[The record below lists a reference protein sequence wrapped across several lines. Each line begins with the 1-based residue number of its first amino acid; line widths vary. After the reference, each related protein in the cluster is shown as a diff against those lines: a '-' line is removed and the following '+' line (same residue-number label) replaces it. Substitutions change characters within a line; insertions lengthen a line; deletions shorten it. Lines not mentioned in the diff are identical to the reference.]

1 VLRVLQ
7 SGACLGFLA
16 LAGCAQRA
24 SLRRDAEG
32 AEDRAIRYADAH
44 NGLHSGRF
52 ESMAEYG
59 RVRDQQME
67 EMFKTVA
74 AQHGVS
80 EEQVRQSL
88 AHRPAVV
95 DVLVMFS
102 FGALYAGIAYLI
114 LCRVNS
120 NVMTLYL
127 SVVWPGIAVL
137 LGEAWAILIEQFRL
151 GTGHLSYRTDRIPWG
166 HHRLALLLAAVV
178 LFWIVAL
185 LRRKGPAPVSA

>member
-1 VLRVLQ
+1 
-7 SGACLGFLA
+7 
-16 LAGCAQRA
+16 
-24 SLRRDAEG
+24 
-32 AEDRAIRYADAH
+32 
-44 NGLHSGRF
+44 
-52 ESMAEYG
+52 MAEYG

>member
-1 VLRVLQ
+1 MLRVLQ

-16 LAGCAQRA
+16 LAGCAQQA
-24 SLRRDAEG
+24 SLRQDAEG

-44 NGLHSGRF
+44 NGLRSGRF

-59 RVRDQQME
+59 RARDQLIE

-80 EEQVRQSL
+80 VEQVRQSL
-88 AHRPAVV
+88 AYRPAGV
-95 DVLVMFS
+95 DVLVMLS

-114 LCRVNS
+114 LRRLNS
-120 NVMTLYL
+120 NVMTSYL
-127 SVVWPGIAVL
+127 SIVWPGIAVL
-137 LGEAWAILIEQFRL
+137 LGEAWAILIEQLRL
-151 GTGHLSYRTDRIPWG
+151 GTGHLSYRMDRIPWG
-166 HHRLALLLAAVV
+166 HHRLALFVAGVV

-185 LRRKGPAPVSA
+185 LRRKGPTPVSA